1 MYIVTVKRNFNL
13 YLSPH
18 TRSRK
23 GFKTYCQCPKKNFLK
38 WQYQS
43 DLSRIIG
50 FIYSYSLP
58 RNRPQF
64 SDQTSLIDLPK
75 PNITHSALWGP
86 IYVTILLNCMK
97 SESYFAKMDLE
108 QIFWQAAWDRK
119 NEHQKNY
126 LLLKFEWDKLYW

>member
-13 YLSPH
+13 YLPPH

-23 GFKTYCQCPKKNFLK
+23 GFKTYCQCRKKNFLK

-43 DLSRIIG
+43 DLSRIKG
-50 FIYSYSLP
+50 FIYSYGWP

-75 PNITHSALWGP
+75 PSTTHSAL
-86 IYVTILLNCMK
+86 
-97 SESYFAKMDLE
+97 
-108 QIFWQAAWDRK
+108 
-119 NEHQKNY
+119 
-126 LLLKFEWDKLYW
+126 